1 MKIRKMMLCLAAT
14 LFVLSMPVHATGQE
28 EPEMTTY
35 SFDLS
40 QFAGGSPDDYEYSF
54 DKKNWTKDR
63 TWEVEVGK
71 DYELYVKYPD
81 GNVGL
86 ITFFKGGDASPM
98 GENPEAGSGAS
109 ESKETEST
117 ESTEPAE
124 AKEENKADKEDK
136 AGNPE
141 KGEESTKETGTG
153 AEEDAEPAE
162 ENREGFLKVVFVV
175 LLLAVVALFGGGFVF
190 LSRNKKSK

>member
-1 MKIRKMMLCLAAT
+1 MRKMMLCLAAM
-14 LFVLSMPVHATGQE
+14 LFVLSMPVHAE

-40 QFAGGSPDDYEYSF
+40 QFVGGNPDDYEYSF
-54 DKKNWTKDR
+54 DKENWTKER

-86 ITFFKGGDASPM
+86 ITFFKGGDISPM
-98 GENPEAGSGAS
+98 GENPGAGSGTS
-109 ESKETEST
+109 EPKETEPT

-124 AKEENKADKEDK
+124 TKEKDKEDK
-136 AGNPE
+136 AGNA
-141 KGEESTKETGTG
+141 KKEEDSIKETGAAAG
-153 AEEDAEPAE
+153 EDAEPAE
-162 ENREGFLKVVFVV
+162 ENQEGFLKVVFVV
-175 LLLAVVALFGGGFVF
+175 LLIAVVVLFGGGFLF
-190 LSRNKKSK
+190 LRSRNKTNK